1 MKLTVASLLI
11 LCAIGLSAQGQ
22 PRSAAEQEL
31 LKVEAE
37 WMYAYLHSDSA
48 TVNRLEGE
56 DMIVFTPTGLPSR
69 FRPLNKSRNL
79 ESRPAARKSVMA
91 AEKRTLEKTQVRL
104 LGDVGII
111 NAIDSHSYK
120 DEKGV
125 ETTEKAFYTSVWA
138 KRKGVWQCVS
148 AQFTEIPEA
157 NWGR

>member
-1 MKLTVASLLI
+1 MKLTVGCFLI
-11 LCAIGLSAQGQ
+11 FCALGLSAQVP

-37 WMYAYLHSDSA
+37 WMNAYLHSDTA

-56 DMIVFTPTGLPSR
+56 DMIVFTSTSLPSR
-69 FRPLNKSRNL
+69 FEPKNKSRNF
-79 ESRPAARKSVMA
+79 ESRSAARKAVMA

-111 NAIDSHSYK
+111 NAIDSHSFK

-125 ETTEKAFYTSVWA
+125 EKTEKTFYTGVWA

-148 AQFTEIPEA
+148 AQFTVIPEA
-157 NWGR
+157 NWGL